1 MAITAIARHAVS
13 HPSSAQ
19 TSGFMGARKRDITLN
34 RSQTLNAVQ
43 HQGSPAL
50 RAAATTL
57 DAGVSGFSMP
67 PKALHDVAGTGSKLR
82 EALYYAIQLGYP
94 AKAPA
99 TFTSSGVP
107 AFKGAPQDQMMTVA
121 PLSEGAMLATM
132 KKDFIPAADSQA
144 GQAPGAIAKNT
155 NAVLQAFDE
164 LKRGGGTKFYKT
176 HYEDDTQVYDG
187 YVAVNA
193 ASGEIRQLATYS
205 DG

>member
-1 MAITAIARHAVS
+1 MAITAIARHTVS
-13 HPSSAQ
+13 HSSAAQ
-19 TSGFMGARKRDITLN
+19 ASGFIGARKRDVTLN
-34 RSQTLNAVQ
+34 RGQTLNAVQ
-43 HQGSPAL
+43 HQASAKLG
-50 RAAATTL
+50 AAATTL
-57 DAGVSGFSMP
+57 GADAAGFSMA
-67 PKALHDVAGTGSKLR
+67 PKTLHGVASSAGKLR

-94 AKAPA
+94 ARPPAAFTGSSVAP
-99 TFTSSGVP
+99 
-107 AFKGAPQDQMMTVA
+107 FKGAPQDQTMTVA

-132 KKDFIPAADSQA
+132 KKDLIATVDSPA
-144 GQAPGAIAKNT
+144 GQQPGAVART
-155 NAVLQAFDE
+155 TRAVLEAFDD